1 MTNHNQENDTT
12 MPAYIIVEIDVT
24 DPEGYEEYKR
34 LAAPTVHANGGK
46 YIVRGGRTETLE
58 GNWSPKRIVVL
69 EFPSVDQA
77 KQWWNAAEYADVK
90 AIRHRC
96 ASSRMIVAEGC

>member
-1 MTNHNQENDTT
+1 MR
-12 MPAYIIVEIDVT
+12 AYIIVEIDVT

-34 LAAPTVHANGGK
+34 LAARTVHTHGGK
-46 YIVRGGRTETLE
+46 CIVRGGRTETLE

-77 KQWWNAAEYADVK
+77 KQWWSAVDYADVK

-96 ASSRMIVAEGC
+96 ASSKMIVVEGL